1 MTFGRLFLISF
12 ITSFIAGHDNQVLGS
27 VLSDRHVRNHRPSAQ
42 NPFGSTSF
50 IASAALLVGIQTLSY
65 ALIVPITSAYQT
77 LMYVDERIRRE
88 NFAII
93 LAQASQA

>member
-12 ITSFIAGHDNQVLGS
+12 ITSFIAGMINQVLGS
-27 VLSDRHVRNHRPSAQ
+27 VLSIVMFATIDPSAQ